1 MERNRETE
9 AGVVKRREIGAA
21 ATAPR
26 SVLRQRSIN
35 SSSNLSR
42 KSHSSACAAAN
53 RDSET
58 EGDMDTWL
66 KNKCRDHASLHIR
79 SLFIAHSS
87 IEYGYKT
94 AFALTILACINI

>member
-1 MERNRETE
+1 MESNRETE

-42 KSHSSACAAAN
+42 KSHSSAYAAAN
-53 RDSET
+53 TDSET

-66 KNKCRDHASLHIR
+66 RNRDHASLHIS
-79 SLFIAHSS
+79 SLFIAYPS
-87 IEYGYKT
+87 IEHGYET